1 MDCIEFQKIM
11 EDYENLSDEQK
22 KLLKEHT
29 ECCVECASFLDE
41 YEQMLETLKSM
52 PKLTA
57 PDNFLSDLNKRID
70 SERPKISKFLVHIK
84 RYSYRYSAVAACIAL
99 LAVIGVNT
107 KDYIGKM
114 NSSDDGVIESFDV
127 TGRKTLPVVS
137 QKPQQT
143 PDLSKKSEST
153 PSVTPKSEPK
163 QTSNPVTAA
172 PKATVLPTAKPT
184 ARAVSKPLATAVP
197 QPNRAT
203 LSPTAAPENEYSNTA
218 IYEIAVS
225 DAATS
230 APTERVSENTVT
242 ATEKPLSTQKTLN
255 PDEYELPDSDSTNA
269 SINAS
274 AQYEHNVNSIE
285 VSYAGVDK
293 VKEIM
298 NEYSTSQNGEC
309 YNVSTDKL
317 DELVQ
322 AMNDIGVEIN
332 ENLIESDSNTVMF
345 KIVIS

>member
-1 MDCIEFQKIM
+1 MDCIEFQKMM

-22 KLLKEHT
+22 KFLKEHA
-29 ECCVECASFLDE
+29 EECVECASFLDE

-70 SERPKISKFLVHIK
+70 SECPKRNKFLVHIR
-84 RYSYRYSAVAACIAL
+84 RYSYRYSAAAACIAL

-107 KDYIGKM
+107 KDYIVKM
-114 NSSDDGVIESFDV
+114 NSSGDGVIESFDI
-127 TGRKTLPVVS
+127 TDRKDLPAVS

-143 PDLSKKSEST
+143 PDLPKKAEST
-153 PSVTPKSEPK
+153 PSAVPKSEPK
-163 QTSNPVTAA
+163 QTSNPVTAT
-172 PKATVLPTAKPT
+172 PKVTVQPTARPT
-184 ARAVSKPLATAVP
+184 ARAVSKPLATAIP

-203 LSPTAAPENEYSNTA
+203 LSPTAAPENDYNTTV
-218 IYEIAVS
+218 YEITAS

-230 APTERVSENTVT
+230 APTERVPENTVT

-255 PDEYELPDSDSTNA
+255 PNEYELPDSDSTNV
-269 SINAS
+269 SINTS
-274 AQYEHNVNSIE
+274 AQYEHNINSIE

-317 DELVQ
+317 DEFVQ